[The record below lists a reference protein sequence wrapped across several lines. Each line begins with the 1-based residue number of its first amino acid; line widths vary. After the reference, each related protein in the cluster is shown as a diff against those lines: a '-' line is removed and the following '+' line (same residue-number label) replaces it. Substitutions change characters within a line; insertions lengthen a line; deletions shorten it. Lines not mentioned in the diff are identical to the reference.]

1 MAAMETKR
9 KSAVGLATEGHAQ
22 GHLRR
27 GPARTLTT
35 EEDKVLR
42 MRLGAS
48 PPAHAALSRAAEVD
62 SDLGIELLAA
72 EIEVYMKWKA
82 RQEEGV
88 RTVQETATRPAPSP
102 RASPLGT
109 GAPSRTKEK
118 IIRAL
123 RKKA

>member
-22 GHLRR
+22 ASLRR
-27 GPARTLTT
+27 GPARTLSTD
-35 EEDKVLR
+35 EEKVLR
-42 MRLGAS
+42 MWLGAS

-72 EIEVYMKWKA
+72 EIEVYLKWKA

-88 RTVQETATRPAPSP
+88 VARPSP
-102 RASPLGT
+102 TRGHVSPR
-109 GAPSRTKEK
+109 PSRTKEK
-118 IIRAL
+118 IVRAL
-123 RKKA
+123 RKKV